1 MEEDIS
7 CLKSVPVSFSS
18 VSTLLDRFF
27 PRNQDGTPMKR
38 RDGKRHL
45 TPLEFAK
52 LFPGIKG
59 STETIA
65 GITFVNQAETR
76 YPFLNDISKVQA
88 GVMATM
94 GSTIDHIA
102 KTLGVNHATAKRW
115 SEDPMVLAWVEVQKR
130 DLSEML
136 DTIIRLTAGALTDPE
151 KIKDASLATLS
162 SVLDTAIKNQQL
174 VTGKPTTITSGTQDD
189 RMGRLV
195 EKLLGRPELVRQLAE
210 RAGILKGDVIECDE
224 KGVPI
229 VEQ

>member
-1 MEEDIS
+1 
-7 CLKSVPVSFSS
+7 
-18 VSTLLDRFF
+18 
-27 PRNQDGTPMKR
+27 
-38 RDGKRHL
+38 
-45 TPLEFAK
+45 
-52 LFPGIKG
+52 
-59 STETIA
+59 
-65 GITFVNQAETR
+65 
-76 YPFLNDISKVQA
+76 
-88 GVMATM
+88 
-94 GSTIDHIA
+94 
-102 KTLGVNHATAKRW
+102 
-115 SEDPMVLAWVEVQKR
+115 MVLAWVEVQKR

-224 KGVPI
+224 EGVPI